1 MPKKE
6 KKQVYMS
13 EGVKKLLIEEDLAAD
28 LLMWFKLALLYKDI
42 NAK

>member
-28 LLMWFKLALLYKDI
+28 LLM
-42 NAK
+42 